1 MITDILIQVL
11 LAVAIFALVLLSVVL
26 WKTNAVLDDVKETS
40 KIAKKRVK
48 QIDVSL
54 DGLEKTINNASSI
67 IKGFVS
73 SLETGQKV
81 KEKIKS
87 FWD

>member
-11 LAVAIFALVLLSVVL
+11 LVVAIFALALLSVVL
-26 WKTNAVLDDVKETS
+26 WKINVVLDDVKETS

-54 DGLEKTINNASSI
+54 DGLEKTIDSASSI